1 MRMALAAIAFGSNL
15 GRREVHLADA
25 LAALRREVEL
35 VAVSSAYETAP
46 MYVEDQPPFLN
57 GALLAQTEMGPRE
70 LLQVLKRVE
79 QEVGRQPAK
88 RFGPREIDLDLLSYG
103 RLHYQFADRGEPL
116 LSIPHPRIPER
127 RFVLEPLAE
136 IAPDLQLP
144 GLGSVSEL
152 LAATHSQADSVRRV
166 EHAVLPILNH

>member
-1 MRMALAAIAFGSNL
+1 MTLAAIAFGSNL
-15 GRREVHLADA
+15 GLRERHLADA
-25 LAALRREVEL
+25 LAALGKEVEL

-57 GALLAQTEMGPRE
+57 GALLARTDLGPRE
-70 LLQVLKRVE
+70 LLRLLKRIE
-79 QEVGRQPAK
+79 AQVGRQPAQ

-103 RLHYQFADRGEPL
+103 RLHYHFADRGEPL

-136 IAPDLQLP
+136 IAPDLVLP
-144 GLGSVSEL
+144 GLGTVSAL

-166 EHAVLPILNH
+166 EHAVLPILNN